1 MESMGGWN
9 LSAHTGFCDKCGGG
23 WLRGLTVLA
32 LATGAMLWAKNSH
45 ALFDGRLE
53 PFVAHAVIHDDNVF
67 RLSERL
73 DPASVL
79 GSSSKS
85 DTYRTTSAGLN
96 LDVPVGRQRIQ
107 GGLSFNQNRFDRFS
121 VLDFN
126 ERHGRAL
133 WQWVAGDDFSGRLGY
148 TTDRALASLANIQGG
163 VQLSTPNPLE
173 TKKALLD
180 AVYLLTPRW
189 RLRGEVSRLEQ
200 SNGAPALQVND
211 IRNDS
216 IGVTFSHVSPA
227 KNQIGLGIQS
237 QDGSLENRQ
246 IVNGSP
252 IDNSYRQYRVI
263 LVTDWTI
270 SGRSHLSASAGQVDR
285 SFTQLPERDF
295 STGIFHVAYQWKPTG
310 KFTLVAL
317 AKRDISAPDEINA
330 GVNIGFVLAKGFA
343 LRPAFQLTEKINVS
357 GVLDHSDWRYLGDP
371 GMALGTVPPRSDRV
385 RTAALEIAYEPIRAL
400 RLEMGLRRET
410 RSSTAA
416 FGDYKAEAV
425 SIRARLAF

>member
-1 MESMGGWN
+1 M
-9 LSAHTGFCDKCGGG
+9 SAYTGFCDKCGG
-23 WLRGLTVLA
+23 WSLRGLAMLA
-32 LATGAMLWAKNSH
+32 LATGPVLWATNSH

-53 PFVAHAVIHDDNVF
+53 PYIAHSVTHDDNVF
-67 RLSERL
+67 RLSEQL

-85 DTYRTTSAGLN
+85 DTYRTTAVGLN

-107 GGLSFNQNRFDRFS
+107 GGLSFNQNRYDRFS

-126 ERHGRAL
+126 ERHARAL
-133 WQWVAGDDFSGRLGY
+133 WQWVAGDAFSGRLGY

-163 VQLSTPNPLE
+163 VQSSTPNALE
-173 TKKALLD
+173 TKKAFLD
-180 AVYLLTPRW
+180 AAYLLTPRW
-189 RLRGEVSRLEQ
+189 QLRGEVSRLEQ
-200 SNGAPALQVND
+200 SNGAPERQVND
-211 IRNDS
+211 ITNDG
-216 IGVTFSHVSPA
+216 IGLTLSHITPA
-227 KNQIGLGIQS
+227 KNQIGLGIQA
-237 QDGSLENRQ
+237 QDGTLENRQ

-252 IDNSYRQYRVI
+252 VDNSYRQYRVN

-285 SFTQLPERDF
+285 SFTQLPERDY
-295 STGIFHVAYQWKPTG
+295 STGIFRAAYQWKPTG
-310 KFTLVAL
+310 KFTLVAT
-317 AKRDISAPDEINA
+317 AQKDIGAPDDFNA

-357 GVLDHSDWRYLGDP
+357 GVLEQSDLRYLGDP

-385 RTAALEIAYEPIRAL
+385 RTAALEVAYEPIRAL

-416 FGDYKAEAV
+416 FGDYTAEAV
-425 SIRARLAF
+425 RIRARLAF